1 MVTFSTELEERI
13 HWVLVPGI
21 AAPTSVLIHLLE
33 ETFQMSQA
41 VAAKWIQS
49 ARQSPGSL
57 RLFCLPYA
65 GGSAAIYSPWC
76 RSLPELEVVAIEL
89 PGHAHRMGEQPFRRI
104 EPLVEDL
111 LSRFLPM
118 FEEKPFAFFGHSMGA
133 LISFELARKLAVEH
147 DLGSAAIF
155 VSGNRAPH
163 LPRSARS
170 RLPSHDLPQDEFL
183 EELRRLNGTPSEV
196 LQCSELMELMTPIVR
211 ADFELVNT
219 YEYRASLPLNC
230 PITAFGGSDDI
241 ETPPEE
247 LDAWKQHTSERFSLH
262 MLPGDHFFL
271 HSQQDS
277 LLQIL
282 RSELRRL
289 SDAKVEDPY

>member
-1 MVTFSTELEERI
+1 
-13 HWVLVPGI
+13 
-21 AAPTSVLIHLLE
+21 
-33 ETFQMSQA
+33 MSQA
-41 VAAKWIQS
+41 VPARSIQS
-49 ARQSPGSL
+49 ARQPVGSL

-65 GGSAAIYSPWC
+65 GGSAAIYSSWC
-76 RSLPELEVVAIEL
+76 RLLPEFEVVAIEL
-89 PGHAHRMGEQPFRRI
+89 PGHANRMGEPPFRRI

-111 LSRFLPM
+111 LSRFRPM
-118 FEEKPFAFFGHSMGA
+118 FEEKTFAFFGHSMGA
-133 LISFELARKLAVEH
+133 LISFELARKLAVER
-147 DLGSAAIF
+147 DLRPEAIF

-163 LPRSARS
+163 LPRSERS
-170 RLPSHDLPQDEFL
+170 RLPSHDLPRDEFL

-196 LQCSELMELMTPIVR
+196 LQCSELMELMLPIVR

-219 YEYRASLPLNC
+219 YEYRGSLPLSC
-230 PITAFGGSDDI
+230 PITVFGGSNDI
-241 ETPPEE
+241 ETRPEE
-247 LDAWKQHTSERFSLH
+247 LDAWRPHTTDRFSLH

-289 SDAKVEDPY
+289 SDARVEEVH